1 MASLKMDNGQWTMD
15 NEKNNHYPLSI
26 IHYPL
31 NVGQVGVVADVGQ
44 LLAQVRARREIVPL
58 SK

>member
-1 MASLKMDNGQWTMD
+1 MASLKMDDGQWTMD
-15 NEKNNHYPLSI
+15 NEKNYPLSI